1 MKITKG
7 TDKSDIK
14 ETKTE
19 NLNPAVE
26 TPVNANRSYER
37 SRKYIRAAIDCLGTN
52 AKDDVLAKEA
62 IANLSV
68 ILLDLQ

>member
-1 MKITKG
+1 MKITKNAE
-7 TDKSDIK
+7 KPVEK
-14 ETKTE
+14 
-19 NLNPAVE
+19 PAKE
-26 TPVNANRSYER
+26 TPVVAAKTNYDR
-37 SRKYIRAAIDCLGTN
+37 SRTYIKAAIDCLGTQ